1 MSITQATAE
10 YEEWLGSQVILVPDE
25 IKLKHKK
32 MAEGEFPFLRA
43 TFYRWAHL
51 FPKHCPELYAAPRV
65 LGVGDLHIENF
76 GTWRD
81 AEGRLA
87 WGVNDFDESCFLPY
101 TNDLVRLATSAY
113 FALTD
118 KSNPLNLDF
127 KESCRAIQEGYLNRL
142 KQPKPF
148 VLAENNGW
156 LRNVVLKRLADHEK
170 KGEDDLFERF
180 YEKYSTLSGVE
191 GEVPADARMAL
202 NSCFPQP
209 TPAFEIKHREAG
221 LGSLGR
227 QRFTAVATNWK
238 GGIVVREAKALAP
251 SAWLWANRGREESSA
266 AALATKRIYF
276 SEIVARSVRSSD
288 PLLKVLDGWSVRR
301 LGPDAF
307 KVEINDL
314 FLKPGEEEELTKK
327 LLEAMGKELG
337 NIHSSS
343 GSPNSILDHL
353 KNMSGDNQSVKWLM
367 NGSMKIVEETREDFR
382 DWKNSVI

>member
-1 MSITQATAE
+1 
-10 YEEWLGSQVILVPDE
+10 
-25 IKLKHKK
+25 
-32 MAEGEFPFLRA
+32 
-43 TFYRWAHL
+43 
-51 FPKHCPELYAAPRV
+51 
-65 LGVGDLHIENF
+65 
-76 GTWRD
+76 
-81 AEGRLA
+81 
-87 WGVNDFDESCFLPY
+87 
-101 TNDLVRLATSAY
+101 
-113 FALTD
+113 
-118 KSNPLNLDF
+118 
-127 KESCRAIQEGYLNRL
+127 
-142 KQPKPF
+142 
-148 VLAENNGW
+148 
-156 LRNVVLKRLADHEK
+156 
-170 KGEDDLFERF
+170 
-180 YEKYSTLSGVE
+180 
-191 GEVPADARMAL
+191 
-202 NSCFPQP
+202 
-209 TPAFEIKHREAG
+209 AG